1 MDKILYVSDLDGTL
15 LQSNEAVSQFTC
27 DIINDLV
34 NNGMIFS
41 YATARS
47 LNTASKVTKGLTAK
61 FPLIVYNGAFIID
74 NITGRRIAAN
84 TFSDEESHII
94 FQKLIHYGI
103 SPIVYS
109 LIRGEE
115 KFSYDTSAKQ
125 TKGMLN
131 FLASRKGDLRDNPL
145 REDRKLLDG
154 NVFYF
159 TCIDSEEKLLP
170 AYCELKDFFNC
181 IYQKDIYSGEQWLEI
196 MPQKATK
203 ANAALQLKEMYGCSK
218 IVCFGDGVNDIPM
231 FNISDES
238 YAVQNACD
246 ELKQR
251 ASAIIGSNDSDGV
264 ARWLEHRFAQQK

>member
-1 MDKILYVSDLDGTL
+1 MNKTLYVSDLDGTL
-15 LQSNEAVSQFTC
+15 LQSNETVSRRTC
-27 DIINDLV
+27 DIINNLV
-34 NNGMIFS
+34 NKGMIFS

-47 LNTASKVTKGLTAK
+47 LHTASKVTKGLTAR

-74 NITGRRIAAN
+74 NRTGRRIATN

-94 FQKLIHYGI
+94 YQKLIYYGI

-109 LIRGEE
+109 LIGGEE
-115 KFSYDTSAKQ
+115 KFSYDTSANQ
-125 TKGMLN
+125 TKGMLD

-145 REDRKLLDG
+145 AEDRNILDG
-154 NVFYF
+154 SVFYF
-159 TCIDSEEKLLP
+159 TCIDSERKLLP
-170 AYCELKDFFNC
+170 AYSELKDCFNC
-181 IYQKDIYSGEQWLEI
+181 VYQKDIYSGDQWLEI

-246 ELKQR
+246 ELKQI
-251 ASAIIGSNDSDGV
+251 ASDIIESNDSDGV
-264 ARWLEHRFAQQK
+264 ARWLENRFTQKK